1 MKLVDFSNDRL
12 DQSKAYEPFYP
23 NGTPMEG
30 VKIYLRSMKST
41 KALKAID
48 EISRRYNQ
56 QKNSIER
63 EINRDIDYCCAV
75 IDAIEGFTI
84 EPEDNS
90 LDFDLDGNKVISN
103 EKNIRLLMKNFIFLR
118 HQIGSKVQDDSFFYE
133 N

>member
-1 MKLVDFSNDRL
+1 
-12 DQSKAYEPFYP
+12 
-23 NGTPMEG
+23 
-30 VKIYLRSMKST
+30 MKST

-118 HQIGSKVQDDSFFYE
+118 HQIGSKVQDDSSFYE